1 MIVNGML
8 NSNFMNRILII
19 LNVFIFSF
27 CNPEP
32 GLLIKKTWMPI
43 KANDYEGRNS
53 ISEYLLYAPAFKDS
67 GNMALN
73 LLGANHV
80 STMNYQILNEQLLIS
95 SDQGFDTLDIVSVSE
110 KELVI
115 KYDQYNIVSYQ
126 PFFEGGMTDIS
137 DSIRRK
143 VVEESW
149 YLSVSN
155 DSNKFL
161 IEFKDSLEST
171 IVLPPLREQ
180 LTTAKM
186 HYFDKNYSTSHLD
199 VVWGVSYFKGWNI
212 LMLRELLNRYQGVFY
227 IEKIGD
233 VEMSGFTYI
242 NGIKEVVSLKKV
254 ENNREK
260 VEKQIL
266 GKWHLEEYKKVHDAI
281 TEFSSSFWDVEQGI
295 RESDFEI
302 KHIIMDLDNDG
313 SFYRLVDL
321 DTLEKGRWRAENSG
335 KLLEL
340 VSEFKEGEI
349 RRSRSSFLTVLG
361 LDSARLKIFRN
372 EYVKVE
378 DNEFEVTKFIEH
390 FKKID
395 N

>member
-1 MIVNGML
+1 MK
-8 NSNFMNRILII
+8 RILII
-19 LNVFIFSF
+19 LSVFIFSF

-32 GLLIKKTWMPI
+32 RLLIKKTWMPI
-43 KANDYEGRNS
+43 NANDYEGRNN
-53 ISEYLLYAPAFKDS
+53 ISEYLLYAPTFKDS
-67 GNMALN
+67 GNMVLN

-80 STMNYQILNEQLLIS
+80 STMNYQILNEQLLVS
-95 SDQGFDTLDIVSVSE
+95 PHQDFDTLDIVSVSE

-115 KYDQYNIVSYQ
+115 KYDQFNIVTYQ
-126 PFFEGGMTDIS
+126 PFFDGRMTDIS

-161 IEFKDSLEST
+161 IEFKDSLENT
-171 IVLPPLREQ
+171 IVLPLLREQ
-180 LTTAKM
+180 LATAKM
-186 HYFDKNYSTSHLD
+186 HYFDKNYSTSHLN
-199 VVWGVSYFKGWNI
+199 VVWGVSYFKGWNM
-212 LMLRELLNRYQGVFY
+212 LMLRELLNSYQGVYY
-227 IEKIGD
+227 IEKMGD
-233 VEMSGFTYI
+233 EEMSGFTYI

-254 ENNREK
+254 ENIRER
-260 VEKQIL
+260 VEMQIL

-281 TEFSSSFWDVEQGI
+281 TEFSSSFWDLEGGI

-302 KHIIMDLDNDG
+302 KQIIMNLDDDG

-321 DTLEKGRWRAENSG
+321 DTLEKGRWRIENSG

-340 VSEFKEGEI
+340 ISEIKEGEI
-349 RRSRSSFLTVLG
+349 RRSRSNFLTVLG

-378 DNEFEVTKFIEH
+378 DNEFEVTKFIEQ
-390 FKKID
+390 FKKTD